1 MIFKSNTVL
10 NLEFEMNT
18 EKPRR
23 PPPPTPKP
31 GQVKVYKALYDYN
44 ASRPE
49 ELSFKEG
56 DTIYIIDMISD
67 KNWYKAKSSDEKTG
81 WVPSNYSI
89 LITIYKYF
97 HIPAVNNF
105 KLS

>member
-1 MIFKSNTVL
+1 MSSD
-10 NLEFEMNT
+10 
-18 EKPRR
+18 KPIR
-23 PPPPTPKP
+23 PPPKP

-56 DTIYIIDMISD
+56 DTIYIIDMITD
-67 KNWYKAKSSDEKTG
+67 KNWYKAKSSDEKVG

-89 LITIYKYF
+89 FFTYF
-97 HIPAVNNF
+97 ICKIWMQF
-105 KLS
+105 KI